1 VKDGNVTRLKAVDRV
16 EKKLMQHTDTP
27 EAPESSLD
35 DEILEQAGVSTPQE
49 EKINPEPSE
58 DVYQAYGVVKSP
70 LAGIRGIPP
79 LVTQEQLE
87 IRKRE
92 NSGYLMPYSLV
103 MLTGYAGDHTITLY
117 CATYVVIIEGKHLI
131 ELRELLEANKVRWI
145 QEFDRKRLDMS
156 LKELPEGT
164 PVITEIR
171 VKFGRE

>member
-1 VKDGNVTRLKAVDRV
+1 MKDNKVTRLRAVDRV
-16 EKKLMQHTDTP
+16 EKKLMERAAAP
-27 EAPESSLD
+27 EAPELSLD
-35 DEILEQAGVSTPQE
+35 DEILEQTGVSTPQE

-58 DVYQAYGVVKSP
+58 DIYQAYGVVRSP
-70 LAGIRGIPP
+70 VAVMKGMPP

-131 ELRELLEANKVRWI
+131 ELRELLEVNKVRWI
-145 QEFDRKRLDMS
+145 QEFDGKRLDIS

-164 PVITEIR
+164 PVITEIK
-171 VKFGRE
+171 VKFGQE

>member
-1 VKDGNVTRLKAVDRV
+1 VKDTNVTRLKAVDRV
-16 EKKLMQHTDTP
+16 EKKLMKRAAAP

-35 DEILEQAGVSTPQE
+35 NEILQEVGLDTPQE

-58 DVYQAYGVVKSP
+58 DVYQAYSVVRSP
-70 LAGIRGIPP
+70 IAGIRGMPP

-145 QEFDRKRLDMS
+145 QEFDGKRLDMS

-164 PVITEIR
+164 PIITEIR

>member
-1 VKDGNVTRLKAVDRV
+1 MKDNKVTRLRAVDKV
-16 EKKLMQHTDTP
+16 EKKLTRRAAKP
-27 EAPESSLD
+27 ETPESSLD
-35 DEILEQAGVSTPQE
+35 DEILQEVRLDTPQE

-58 DVYQAYGVVKSP
+58 DIYQAYGVVRSP
-70 LAGIRGIPP
+70 VAVMKGAAP

-117 CATYVVIIEGKHLI
+117 CATYVVIIEGKQLI
-131 ELRELLEANKVRWI
+131 ELRELLETNKVRWI
-145 QEFDRKRLDMS
+145 QEFDGKRLDMS

-164 PVITEIR
+164 PVITEIK